1 MKVYTLN
8 YDADAHK
15 QAKRKQTA
23 KRKELAFI
31 LSELERMSINVLNI
45 DRLKQMPLTHTR
57 ECYLEQHKAE
67 NTMNLNFN
75 KLASLKG
82 DDFTELTMA
91 VGRYESIDVDIDREL
106 TAEEFTTYTKTEEQ
120 NKRFEAVTAIIE
132 NIESIKHLNQ
142 PTTKIG
148 LFGARPLNTII
159 EHDSHLMRY
168 KPRTSY
174 VLNGNT

>member
-23 KRKELAFI
+23 KRKELAII
-31 LSELERMSINVLNI
+31 LSELKRMNINVLNI

-57 ECYLEQHKAE
+57 ECYLEQYKAE

-75 KLASLKG
+75 KLAGLKG
-82 DDFTELTMA
+82 DDFTELTLA
-91 VGRYESIDVDIDREL
+91 VGRYESIAIDVDREL
-106 TAEEFTTYTKTEEQ
+106 TDEEFTTYTETEEQ
-120 NKRFEAVTAIIE
+120 NKRFEVVNAIIE
-132 NIESIKHLNQ
+132 SIESIKHLNYA
-142 PTTKIG
+142 TTKIG
-148 LFGARPLNTII
+148 LFGAPPLNTII
-159 EHDSHLMRY
+159 EHDSHLNKY

-174 VLNGNT
+174 VLNGK